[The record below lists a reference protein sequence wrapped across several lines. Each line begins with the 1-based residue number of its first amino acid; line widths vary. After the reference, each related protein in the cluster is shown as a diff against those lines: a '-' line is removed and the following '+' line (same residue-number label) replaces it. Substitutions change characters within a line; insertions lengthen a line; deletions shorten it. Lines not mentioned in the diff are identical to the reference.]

1 MRFSGFQNKRLA
13 LHINCVV
20 LVMEMKKMEC
30 EGAVE
35 SESTK
40 NWVNLLL
47 LLLLQALQLQSLN
60 VLAFSTIFFP
70 FMPVLNAVLPI
81 IYVHDI
87 QIIFNII
94 LPSSLGSS

>member
-20 LVMEMKKMEC
+20 FVTEMKKMEC

-40 NWVNLLL
+40 HWLNLLLLLLL

-60 VLAFSTIFFP
+60 VLAFSTIFFQ
-70 FMPVLNAVLPI
+70 LCR
-81 IYVHDI
+81 
-87 QIIFNII
+87 
-94 LPSSLGSS
+94 S